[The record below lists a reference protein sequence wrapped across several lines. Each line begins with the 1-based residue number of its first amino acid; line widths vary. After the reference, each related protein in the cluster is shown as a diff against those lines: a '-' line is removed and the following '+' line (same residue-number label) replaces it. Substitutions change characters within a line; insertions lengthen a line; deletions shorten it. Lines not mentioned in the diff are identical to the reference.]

1 MSFVA
6 IVEII
11 NFCLATTAALISF
24 GIYKRVA
31 GDLAESWKY
40 SSIAFSVLAFAML
53 FTVMNEFGVKAL
65 VGINVSLLRNMSHFF
80 FVVLAFLG
88 LSRQYHILRDLT
100 ERSE

>member
-11 NFCLATTAALISF
+11 NFCLAMTASLVSF

-31 GDLAESWKY
+31 GDFATSWKY
-40 SSIAFSVLAFAML
+40 SSFAFSVLALAML
-53 FTVMNEFGVKAL
+53 FTALNELGVASL
-65 VGINVSLLRNMSHFF
+65 AGVSTQLLRNVSHFF

-88 LSRQYHILRDLT
+88 LSRQYQILRNLT
-100 ERSE
+100 NRGD